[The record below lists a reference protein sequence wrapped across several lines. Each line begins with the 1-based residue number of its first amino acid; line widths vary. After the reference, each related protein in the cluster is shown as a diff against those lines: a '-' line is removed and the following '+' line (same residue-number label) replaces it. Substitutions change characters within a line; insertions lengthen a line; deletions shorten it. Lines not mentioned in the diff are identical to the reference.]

1 MCSLENIND
10 KGELDSKADIF
21 TKRTIR
27 AQQEI
32 TTAETPEDA
41 LAISISEKGHVDLT
55 YMAELLGRK
64 GEESEIAKALN
75 GIIFHDPQAIDE
87 QLAWKTAD
95 EYLSGNVRDKLRAAE
110 LAYQEDET
118 YSANVE
124 ALKQAQPKDL
134 TASEIDVR
142 LGATWIDKNY
152 IEQFMYETFHTPYY
166 QRRHIRVSFATVTGE
181 WQISS
186 KNTIYDG
193 DVSAYTQYG
202 TERMNA
208 YAI

>member
-10 KGELDSKADIF
+10 KGELESKADIF

-75 GIIFHDPQAIDE
+75 GIIFHDPQATDE
-87 QLAWKTAD
+87 QAAWKTAVPCP
-95 EYLSGNVRDKLRAAE
+95 YPLPVGQSRAKFLLHTGSFRGCPVLQVFSYFPQSGGLPFQSVCHA
-110 LAYQEDET
+110 
-118 YSANVE
+118 
-124 ALKQAQPKDL
+124 
-134 TASEIDVR
+134 
-142 LGATWIDKNY
+142 G
-152 IEQFMYETFHTPYY
+152 
-166 QRRHIRVSFATVTGE
+166 RRYVT
-181 WQISS
+181 
-186 KNTIYDG
+186 
-193 DVSAYTQYG
+193 
-202 TERMNA
+202 
-208 YAI
+208 